1 MKSTA
6 DKNRSRDPINIV
18 TVTQSLHSTLENFTY
33 RQTGGVFTQLI
44 LAIHYNYNY
53 NYHRSGIVMRKCS
66 YTSTY
71 IYSYIPIYLNF
82 DFVVN
87 VGTDHT

>member
-44 LAIHYNYNY
+44 LAINWQ
-53 NYHRSGIVMRKCS
+53 M
-66 YTSTY
+66 
-71 IYSYIPIYLNF
+71 
-82 DFVVN
+82 D
-87 VGTDHT
+87 

>member
-44 LAIHYNYNY
+44 LAIIKGQCVSVKGKFCQFLFWYPVFL
-53 NYHRSGIVMRKCS
+53 SFF
-66 YTSTY
+66 
-71 IYSYIPIYLNF
+71 L
-82 DFVVN
+82 
-87 VGTDHT
+87 